1 MNVANTMF
9 FSSAIAPSA
18 LVIGATGT
26 SLNLAPL
33 QALAGD
39 PAQMAAALD
48 ASLLHGTMSPAMK
61 KAIVAAVNVIP
72 ASDTLS
78 RARTAAYLVATS
90 SQYQV
95 QR

>member
-1 MNVANTMF
+1 MA
-9 FSSAIAPSA
+9 A
-18 LVIGATGT
+18 
-26 SLNLAPL
+26 L

-39 PAQMAAALD
+39 PAQMVAQLD
-48 ASLLHGTMSPAMK
+48 ALLLHNTMSPAMK
-61 KAIVAAVNVIP
+61 SAIVTAVSVIP
-72 ASDTLS
+72 ASDPLS